1 MNSRAWRV
9 IGVIAACLLVA
20 GAWFAVWRSAQPAFS
35 PDDGTLPSVILSA
48 EQQALACV
56 QDLPIGT
63 LLGQKLMV
71 AGYSAQLSAE
81 SAVLARYNISGVV
94 MMDQV
99 PSQAV
104 DQLQSAQKIKL
115 TVAVDQEGGT
125 VQRYESAGP
134 MLGAEQMARQKTSD
148 QAFDIYLMDFQ
159 SLAHSGI
166 TTNFAPVVDVRNGSV
181 NPLPGRMYS
190 TDPSVVASYAT
201 EAVKAAQ
208 MAGITPVIKHFPG
221 LGTASGN
228 TDLGPATTAPI
239 ASLRNRDMVP
249 YKKLAPLKPDVMVSN
264 AIVPDLTDGQPAV
277 WSKPAVDLLRSLGY
291 QDAVVYSDSLTAR
304 AISGTLADAVIKTW
318 QAGVDVA
325 LIVQTTD
332 NTDGLDSL
340 LAGITAAAGQSVDSG
355 TLTKGNMVDS
365 VNRILTRKSIAP
377 CSLVK

>member
-20 GAWFAVWRSAQPAFS
+20 GAWFAVWRSAQPVFS
-35 PDDGTLPSVILSA
+35 PDDGTLPSVTQSA
-48 EQQALACV
+48 RQQALACIE
-56 QDLPIGT
+56 DLPLGM
-63 LLGQKLMV
+63 LLGQKIMV
-71 AGYSAQLSAE
+71 AGYSAQLSTE
-81 SAVLARYNISGVV
+81 SPILAQYNIGGVA

-125 VQRYESAGP
+125 VQRYIFAGP
-134 MLGAEQMARQKTSD
+134 MLGAEQMAHRMTPD
-148 QAFDIYLMDFQ
+148 QAFDIYLTDFQ
-159 SLAHSGI
+159 SLSHNGI
-166 TTNFAPVVDVRNGSV
+166 TTNFAPVVDVQSGST

-228 TDLGPATTAPI
+228 TDFGPATTAPL
-239 ASLRNRDMVP
+239 ASLQNRDILP
-249 YKKLAPLKPDVMVSN
+249 YRKLAPLKPDVMVSN

-291 QDAVVYSDSLTAR
+291 QDSVVYSDSLTAR
-304 AISGTLADAVIKTW
+304 AISGTLADAVIKAW
-318 QAGVDVA
+318 QAGVDVV
-325 LIVQTTD
+325 LVVQTAD
-332 NTDGLDSL
+332 NTDNLGDL
-340 LAGITAAAGQSVDSG
+340 LAGITAAASQNVDSG
-355 TLTKGNMVDS
+355 ALTRSNLVDS
-365 VNRILTRKSIAP
+365 ANRILNRKSIAP
-377 CSLVK
+377 CSLAK